1 MSKYV
6 SKAIWTKGRNGT
18 AGAQGAEQ
26 TIDFSAPVEFQ
37 GRAGE
42 WTPEHF
48 LMAAVAGCFVT
59 TFAAIA
65 EFSKFELHVAGGC
78 RRPERS
84 RRSSAGSSSRR

>member
-1 MSKYV
+1 MSQYV
-6 SKAIWTKGRNGT
+6 STALWTKGRNGI
-18 AGAQGAEQ
+18 AGAQGAKQ
-26 TIDFSAPVEFQ
+26 TIGFSAPVEFQ

-48 LMAAVAGCFVT
+48 LMAAVAGCFTT

-65 EFSKFELHVAGGC
+65 EFSKFEFMSLEVSATGH
-78 RRPERS
+78 S